1 MHDHTLSYKEFI
13 DIYYSPTTIYSV
25 LGFRTS
31 VRILSIISEIR
42 VGSVR
47 SKMTKTK
54 KMAITFLLVAVNAAV
69 LYGIYAFA
77 VTPELYNP
85 APQSHEWA
93 RDKALEY
100 LDIANPGGWSVT
112 NPNPGLIGATTK
124 TYTSGSLS
132 VAVSH
137 NLNPSAA
144 FMVTVEHGDA
154 ATSLW
159 VQQDGSVQTNN

>member
-1 MHDHTLSYKEFI
+1 
-13 DIYYSPTTIYSV
+13 
-25 LGFRTS
+25 
-31 VRILSIISEIR
+31 
-42 VGSVR
+42 
-47 SKMTKTK
+47 MTKTK